1 MIPQQLIN
9 FLAWDL
15 VNFSLIL
22 YGIKKQKFPVLSF
35 YGIFWYS
42 KYPAYLAQR
51 RLAEKY
57 V

>member
-22 YGIKKQKFPVLSF
+22 DGIKKLKYSVLSS

-51 RLAEKY
+51 QLAGMY

>member
-22 YGIKKQKFPVLSF
+22 YGIKKLKFPVLSF
-35 YGIFWYS
+35 YGIFLYS

>member
-22 YGIKKQKFPVLSF
+22 DGIKKLKYPVLSS

-51 RLAEKY
+51 QLAGTY